1 MNRAGEVPAARFRS
15 RRGRYRPGRA
25 GTHSSAPSASEAAGA
40 ARVAAIHPASYH
52 VSNTVA
58 GELRLVVLEDG
69 RRFRADAQQI
79 FHLGLEA
86 GSVIDASSLAVLES
100 RDTYRRARDAAVRA
114 LAARP
119 HSAVELRERLRR
131 RRVPSDAA
139 AAVLADLQRDG
150 YLDDLEFARAWV
162 RQRHASRPCG
172 LLRLRAELREKGVA
186 GAVIE
191 QAIREVDGEEDAAA
205 AEERRARELVA
216 RRLRAYARLTWDARA
231 RRLAG
236 LLERRGFAAHT
247 IARVLR
253 TLERRNGVGTTD
265 A

>member
-1 MNRAGEVPAARFRS
+1 LEVAA
-15 RRGRYRPGRA
+15 
-25 GTHSSAPSASEAAGA
+25 A
-40 ARVAAIHPASYH
+40 ARVAAIHPASNRASS
-52 VSNTVA
+52 VAA
-58 GELRLVVLEDG
+58 GELRLVVLENG
-69 RRFRADAQQI
+69 RRLCADAQQI
-79 FHLGLEA
+79 FRLGLEA

-100 RDTYRRARDAAVRA
+100 RDTYRRTRDAAVGF

-119 HSAVELRERLRR
+119 HSTDELRR
-131 RRVPSDAA
+131 RLTRAGLASDVV

-162 RQRHASRPCG
+162 RRRRASLTCG
-172 LLRLRAELREKGVA
+172 LLRLRAELREKGVP
-186 GAVIE
+186 GALIE

-205 AEERRARELVA
+205 AEEGRAREFVA
-216 RRLRAYARLTWDARA
+216 RRLRAYTRLTWDARV

-253 TLERRNGVGTTD
+253 TLERRDGVGTTD

>member
-1 MNRAGEVPAARFRS
+1 
-15 RRGRYRPGRA
+15 
-25 GTHSSAPSASEAAGA
+25 
-40 ARVAAIHPASYH
+40 
-52 VSNTVA
+52 
-58 GELRLVVLEDG
+58 VVLEDG
-69 RRFRADAQQI
+69 RRFGADVQQI
-79 FHLGLEA
+79 FRLGLEA
-86 GSVIDASSLAVLES
+86 GSVIDASSLAVLE
-100 RDTYRRARDAAVRA
+100 RDDVHRRARDTGIRL

-119 HSAVELRERLRR
+119 RSTAELKGRLARAG
-131 RRVPSDAA
+131 VQSDAA

-162 RQRHASRPCG
+162 RRRRASRTCG
-172 LLRLRAELREKGVA
+172 LLRLRAELREKGVS
-186 GAVIE
+186 GALIE

-216 RRLRAYARLTWDARA
+216 RRLRGYARLTWDARV

-253 TLERRNGVGTTD
+253 TLERRDGVGTTD